1 MSYFLEQFYTFIED
15 GEVEN
20 GIATQIQSQALF

>member
-1 MSYFLEQFYTFIED
+1 MSYFLEQFYTFIAD

-20 GIATQIQSQALF
+20 GIATQIQSQAIF